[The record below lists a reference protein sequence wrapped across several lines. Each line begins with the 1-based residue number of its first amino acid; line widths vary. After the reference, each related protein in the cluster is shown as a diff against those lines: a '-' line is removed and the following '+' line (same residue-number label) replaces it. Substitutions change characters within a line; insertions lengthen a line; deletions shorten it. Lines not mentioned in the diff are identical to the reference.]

1 MPARRFPPPW
11 SALDG
16 SLAKRQAPIV
26 KTIFR
31 RRFLYCSVEA
41 DARLVERA
49 TNAMNT
55 QGCDRF
61 VKGAFRHRELA
72 VSNADISAR
81 TARLIRAATVSGLS
95 IAMSDR
101 SSVPSMIIL
110 PGSFC
115 NTEQSRLDCAVSMEI
130 CCTGDSAN
138 SGRNE

>member
-1 MPARRFPPPW
+1 MTQSGRSLSRFQFLPHNFCAVDHRSHLAEGHVAGRYFSPQSGATTMR
-11 SALDG
+11 SADTWD
-16 SLAKRQAPIV
+16 S
-26 KTIFR
+26 
-31 RRFLYCSVEA
+31 
-41 DARLVERA
+41 
-49 TNAMNT
+49 
-55 QGCDRF
+55 
-61 VKGAFRHRELA
+61 
-72 VSNADISAR
+72 
-81 TARLIRAATVSGLS
+81 ARLIRAATVSGLS

>member
-1 MPARRFPPPW
+1 MQALLCLLFTQSGHSTDLYLAFNSCRTMFAPSTIARILPKATSRGRYFSPQSGATTMR
-11 SALDG
+11 SADTWD
-16 SLAKRQAPIV
+16 S
-26 KTIFR
+26 
-31 RRFLYCSVEA
+31 
-41 DARLVERA
+41 
-49 TNAMNT
+49 
-55 QGCDRF
+55 
-61 VKGAFRHRELA
+61 
-72 VSNADISAR
+72 
-81 TARLIRAATVSGLS
+81 ARLIRAATVSGLS